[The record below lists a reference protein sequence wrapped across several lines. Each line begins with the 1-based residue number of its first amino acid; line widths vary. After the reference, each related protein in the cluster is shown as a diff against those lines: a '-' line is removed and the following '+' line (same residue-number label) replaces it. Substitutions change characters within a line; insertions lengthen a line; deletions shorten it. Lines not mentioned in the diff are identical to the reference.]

1 MLKSIYHLKQT
12 VANKRKSL
20 AKKKQVKE
28 HSQWASNVSRTMC
41 VIQVYFEHMQC
52 TWTKSFRIATYHEYE
67 CGTSVATSFVSTP
80 NIHAFADKTV
90 LLYTVWIQLWFVCR
104 WARIVLA
111 RRLNNKVCSI
121 LPIFSRTNSLYR
133 ADFHHLFIRCQ
144 FLFLKK
150 RINSDYIFSPTKKS
164 CVLSGINLVNWIKSK
179 RKSSDKVLAA
189 PEKKINPIFFLVEL
203 KTFEIC
209 LIRMYNCADLLKGK
223 RDLRC
228 SISLFYESF
237 ESHQFVI
244 GLFNDFLWC
253 SDWYMYEKCL
263 KFPIKSFES
272 IDFRGVFVY
281 TFG

>member
-52 TWTKSFRIATYHEYE
+52 TWTKSFRIVTYHEYE

-133 ADFHHLFIRCQ
+133 ADFHHLFIRCL
-144 FLFLKK
+144 FLFLEKELI
-150 RINSDYIFSPTKKS
+150 RIIFFHLQKKS

-189 PEKKINPIFFLVEL
+189 PEKEINPIFFLVEL
-203 KTFEIC
+203 KTFDIC
-209 LIRMYNCADLLKGK
+209 LIRMYNSADLLKGK

-244 GLFNDFLWC
+244 GLSNDFLWWF
-253 SDWYMYEKCL
+253 DWYVYEKCL